1 MEEKLLQYKDD
12 FHKECNIID
21 FFVKT
26 LNEVKIQIE
35 FYGYLCEKDFKIFTQ
50 IAEKNLKKI
59 NVLKTNLS
67 SYKDEPS
74 NLYLVESE
82 IIKVMQIY
90 FTTYRKLY
98 PDCWKSIKGNINPIA
113 SNLENTKNNILN
125 HSISMLQQAF
135 EDNDKSELKKY
146 LKDTLE
152 LVMINTF
159 KGLFN
164 LYQLILIYSK
174 KKNNLYQTIKTA
186 IEDKISSEEID
197 IVINDISERKYAQK
211 NKVNYEPIHFG
222 NNVYKTL
229 LTDYSNDVL
238 SLTNSFLCYT
248 SCFIKCIQMRKKIIK
263 EIRIFSEV
271 IKKKNESFVPIIKK
285 VCEKI
290 TKITKTLTHSSPG
303 TINSWNL
310 MFSTWNTIY
319 ASYLSYEQ
327 YNEEM
332 CSIKLTRH
340 IEECHEE
347 YKKFEKK
354 WEDYAEKIKELRNKY
369 MKYNKPKSKKEEN
382 KEKSEEENNEKK
394 QREEKLRNYLMGE
407 CSDFLDDKV
416 ATLRNSELKR
426 VNEVKDMLVKFKDN
440 IKKNLEAYLED
451 TENEYDNAASIELF
465 EQIQNIFEDQL
476 DSLDIKDTE
485 NFMDYMREKI
495 SKINFNDNLAE
506 NARISLAEYYEHND
520 IDDGFDFS
528 GDEIENP
535 FGANVKDD
543 DISNNGF
550 NFDEKKIID
559 TEIDLKDE
567 ISSIPNKNNNEN
579 SLNNINELNNEIQ
592 NNLGLNTPN
601 FNTINDET
609 SKKDL
614 KDVDKENLNKNLNS
628 DFNVLPKK
636 ETNILNFDEKSEE
649 YIIPKVQRRVS
660 HHDSKRRIENLAGS
674 TLCSLRGG
682 NIDINNEI
690 DNVNIDPNDIVDNKP
705 EVNEISTNKTPLF
718 KKDENINNP
727 IENKIKDKEKIDT
740 NINPKEISFNA
751 KNVTNKN
758 VDLDKA
764 FTFYNP
770 KSTPSNKKNDDKIS
784 NDQNNNNLKK
794 VDNSENNMNIKNLRN
809 QDKQTLHYGILGIL
823 GLFCLKSL
831 FSTKSIFSA
840 DSFLNVVILGLISFI
855 MYKTQFK

>member
-1 MEEKLLQYKDD
+1 MEEKLLPYKDD
-12 FHKECNIID
+12 FYKECNIID
-21 FFVKT
+21 FFVKA

-59 NVLKTNLS
+59 KLLKDNLS
-67 SYKDEPS
+67 NYKDEPS

-90 FTTYRKLY
+90 FSTYQKLY
-98 PDCWKSIKGNINPIA
+98 PDCLKSIKANINPIA
-113 SNLENTKNNILN
+113 RNLENTKNNILK
-125 HSISMLQQAF
+125 HSISMLEQAF
-135 EDNDKSELKKY
+135 ENNDKSELQKY

-174 KKNNLYQTIKTA
+174 KKNNLYQTIKNA
-186 IEDKISSEEID
+186 IEEKTSSEQID

-222 NNVYKTL
+222 NNVYKAL
-229 LTDYSNDVL
+229 LTDYPNDVL
-238 SLTNSFLCYT
+238 TLANSFLCYT

-271 IKKKNESFVPIIKK
+271 IKKKNDSFIPIIKK
-285 VCEKI
+285 ICEKI
-290 TKITKTLTHSSPG
+290 TKMTKTLSHSSPG

-310 MFSTWNTIY
+310 VFSTWNTIY

-332 CSIKLTRH
+332 CSLKLTRH

-347 YKKFEKK
+347 YKHFQKK
-354 WEDYAEKIKELRNKY
+354 WENYAEKIKELRNKY
-369 MKYNKPKSKKEEN
+369 MKYNQPKSQKEEN

-394 QREEKLRNYLMGE
+394 KREEKLKNYLMGE

-416 ATLRNSELKR
+416 ATLRNSELER
-426 VNEVKDMLVKFKDN
+426 VNEVKDLLEKFKEN
-440 IKKNLEAYLED
+440 IKKNLEVYLED

-485 NFMDYMREKI
+485 TFMDYMREKI

-506 NARISLAEYYEHND
+506 NARVSLAEYYEHND

-528 GDEIENP
+528 GDEMENP
-535 FGANVKDD
+535 FGANIKDD

-559 TEIDLKDE
+559 TAIDLKDE
-567 ISSIPNKNNNEN
+567 ISSIPNNKNINDN
-579 SLNNINELNNEIQ
+579 SINNINELNNEIQ
-592 NNLGLNTPN
+592 SNLNINTPN
-601 FNTINDET
+601 FNTINSENNA
-609 SKKDL
+609 KDL
-614 KDVDKENLNKNLNS
+614 NNVDKENLNKNLNS
-628 DFNVLPKK
+628 DFNEMPKQ
-636 ETNILNFDEKSEE
+636 ETKVFNFDEKFEE
-649 YIIPKVQRRVS
+649 NKIPKVQRRVS
-660 HHDSKRRIENLAGS
+660 HHDSKRRIDNLAGS
-674 TLCSLRGG
+674 TLCCLRGG

-690 DNVNIDPNDIVDNKP
+690 DNVNFDPNDIVDNKP
-705 EVNEISTNKTPLF
+705 EDNEISSNNTPLI

-727 IENKIKDKEKIDT
+727 IENKNKEKIGT
-740 NINPKEISFNA
+740 KINAEEISL
-751 KNVTNKN
+751 NKN
-758 VDLDKA
+758 KLANKTEEIGKT
-764 FTFYNP
+764 FTFHNENNV
-770 KSTPSNKKNDDKIS
+770 PSNRMIAQKI
-784 NDQNNNNLKK
+784 NKVQDNINLKK
-794 VDNSENNMNIKNLRN
+794 GDNNVNNMNIKNIRN

-831 FSTKSIFSA
+831 FSTNNIFSA
-840 DSFLNVVILGLISFI
+840 DSFLNVVILGLITFI